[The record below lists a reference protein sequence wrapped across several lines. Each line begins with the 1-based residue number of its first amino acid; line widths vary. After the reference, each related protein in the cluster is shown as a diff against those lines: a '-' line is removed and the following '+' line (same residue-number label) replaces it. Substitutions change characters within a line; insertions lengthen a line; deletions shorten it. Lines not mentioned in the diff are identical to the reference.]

1 MVSGTAQFVKTVQN
15 QRLTGAG
22 SGVALIGA
30 ATGAGAAGAGRCGM
44 FMVLPV
50 EPAPMPRGAE
60 AVGGA
65 LPPFTGIFA
74 PAGL

>member
-1 MVSGTAQFVKTVQN
+1 MVSGTDQFVKTVQN

-22 SGVALIGA
+22 SGVAW
-30 ATGAGAAGAGRCGM
+30 TGAGAAGAGRWGM

-50 EPAPMPRGAE
+50 DPAPMPRGAD
-60 AVGGA
+60 AAGGA
-65 LPPFTGIFA
+65 LPPFTGGFE